1 MNKEYKLLFSILFM
15 KINQSRVEQEIA
27 HRAIKQNSSVK

>member
-1 MNKEYKLLFSILFM
+1 MLFM
-15 KINQSRVEQEIA
+15 KINQSRVGQEIA